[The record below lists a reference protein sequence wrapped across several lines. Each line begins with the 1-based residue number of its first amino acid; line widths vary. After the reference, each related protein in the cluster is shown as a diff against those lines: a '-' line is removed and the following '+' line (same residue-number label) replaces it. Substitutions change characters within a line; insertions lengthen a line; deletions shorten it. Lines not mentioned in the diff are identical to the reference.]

1 MHAVILAA
9 GAGRRLWPL
18 TAYRPKPMLPVA
30 ARPIIAHVI
39 ETATEAGVDAVTLVV
54 GYKADRIRE
63 YVGDGDRFD
72 IPVTYVDQEHQLGT
86 AHAVAQAA
94 GTVEDPFIVL
104 NGDQIVDADA
114 ITAVMD
120 AADDQTP
127 VMAVTAVD
135 DPVAYGV
142 VTVEEGRV
150 TAIDEKPTQTTS
162 GLINAGIYGF
172 DASIFAVIEQLRPD
186 VAGEL
191 SLVAAIE
198 QCIENDGVAA
208 VSTGGRWVDVT
219 APADLLTVGAT
230 LHREPAIDE
239 TASIDTSAHIGAGVT
254 IAAHARVGP
263 QAVLTGDVD
272 VGTNVTIGPQAS
284 VEDSVIMPDS
294 HIDAA
299 ATIAST
305 VVGQNVRIGRATVT
319 VGRTGASVDGAEPVV
334 VIGDHTSIG
343 PSALLEAPAA
353 VGVDCD
359 VAAGAHLRDQIGD
372 STTVVSR

>member
-39 ETATEAGVDAVTLVV
+39 ETATAAGVDAVTLVV

-63 YVGDGDRFD
+63 YVGDGARFD
-72 IPVTYVDQEHQLGT
+72 VPVTYVDQQHQLGT

-94 GTVEDPFIVL
+94 AAVDDVFLVL
-104 NGDQIVDADA
+104 NGDQIVDAAA
-114 ITAVMD
+114 IAAVID
-120 AADDQTP
+120 AADEQTP

-135 DPVAYGV
+135 DPIAYGV
-142 VTVEEGRV
+142 VTVEDGWV

-172 DASIFAVIEQLRPD
+172 DTSIFGVIEGLSPD

-198 QCIENDGVAA
+198 QCVEDAGVAA
-208 VSTGGRWVDVT
+208 VSTSGRWVDVT
-219 APADLLTVGAT
+219 APGDLLTVGAT

-239 TASIDTSAHIGAGVT
+239 TASVDATAVVGPGVT
-254 IAAHARVGP
+254 LAADVRVGP
-263 QAVLTGDVD
+263 QAVLSGDVD
-272 VGTNVTIGPQAS
+272 VGANVTIGPQVS

-294 HIDAA
+294 HIEAA
-299 ATIAST
+299 ATVAMGVI
-305 VVGQNVRIGRATVT
+305 GQNVRIGRGAVA
-319 VGRTGASVDGAEPVV
+319 VGRTDTPVDGASPVV
-334 VIGDHTSIG
+334 VIGDHSRIG
-343 PSALLEAPAA
+343 PAALLEAPAA
-353 VGVDCD
+353 VGVDCE
-359 VAAGAHLRDQIGD
+359 VAAGAHLRDRIGD
-372 STTVVSR
+372 ATQVVSR

>member
-30 ARPIIAHVI
+30 ARPILAHVI
-39 ETATEAGVDAVTLVV
+39 ETATAAGVDTITLVV

-63 YVGDGDRFD
+63 YVGDGTRFD
-72 IPVTYVDQEHQLGT
+72 VPVTYVDQEHQLGT

-94 GTVEDPFIVL
+94 GTVEDAFLVL
-104 NGDQIVDADA
+104 NGDQIVDAAA
-114 ITAVMD
+114 IAAVIDSTAE
-120 AADDQTP
+120 QTP
-127 VMAVTAVD
+127 VMAVTSVD

-142 VTVEEGRV
+142 VAVEDGFV

-172 DASIFAVIEQLRPD
+172 DPSIFTVIEELSPD

-198 QCIENDGVAA
+198 RCITDAGVAA
-208 VSTGGRWVDVT
+208 VVTDGRWVDVT
-219 APADLLTVGAT
+219 APGDLLTVGAT

-239 TASIDTSAHIGAGVT
+239 TASVAPTAVIGPGVT
-254 IAAHARVGP
+254 VAADVRVGP
-263 QAVLTGDVD
+263 HAVLSGDVD
-272 VGTNVTIGPQAS
+272 VGANVTIGPQVS
-284 VEDSVIMPDS
+284 IEDSVIMPDS
-294 HIDAA
+294 HIEAA
-299 ATIAST
+299 ATVATSVI
-305 VVGQNVRIGRATVT
+305 GQNVRIGRATVME
-319 VGRTGASVDGAEPVV
+319 GRGGRGVDGVDPVV
-334 VIGDHTSIG
+334 VVGDHSRIG
-343 PSALLEAPAA
+343 PAALLEAPAA

-359 VAAGAHLRDQIGD
+359 VAAGAHLRDTVAD
-372 STTVVSR
+372 ATRVVSR